1 MYENDFFVQNSIAVY
16 KTDKKLIEFRDKL
29 NPSMCDNYA
38 ELQGHDSTN
47 GANKVYSNIGVILLD
62 YSNGTGSN
70 TIQVSV
76 NIRPED
82 IFWIQNAL
90 LLSKPDFQLEQTKI
104 FGYPDQNG
112 YSQMTKIN
120 VMGADKDR
128 NGNAR
133 RYQWCISAENG
144 VGIAQHTQIGGTY
157 CQSGTYQ
164 TQRKAYINLN
174 DYDMFRLVNR
184 TARYIQQFENA
195 YCPAVI
201 RQGRNAYEQ
210 MLNQKRMANNQ
221 SVY

>member
-1 MYENDFFVQNSIAVY
+1 MPHV
-16 KTDKKLIEFRDKL
+16 
-29 NPSMCDNYA
+29 NPA
-38 ELQGHDSTN
+38 ELW
-47 GANKVYSNIGVILLD
+47 KE
-62 YSNGTGSN
+62 TG
-70 TIQVSV
+70 
-76 NIRPED
+76 RWYAYGPELWR
-82 IFWIQNAL
+82 I
-90 LLSKPDFQLEQTKI
+90 
-104 FGYPDQNG
+104 
-112 YSQMTKIN
+112 
-120 VMGADKDR
+120 KDR

>member
-1 MYENDFFVQNSIAVY
+1 MENEFFVQNSIAVY

-38 ELQGHDSTN
+38 ELHGHDGIN
-47 GANKVYSNIGVILLD
+47 GSNKTYSIIGVVLLD
-62 YSNGTGSN
+62 YSNGTGNN
-70 TIQVSV
+70 TIKVSV
-76 NIRPED
+76 NITPED

-90 LLSKPDFQLEQTKI
+90 FLSKSDFQLDQTKI
-104 FGYPDQNG
+104 FGFPDQNG

-120 VMGADKDR
+120 VKRADRD
-128 NGNAR
+128 NSGNVR

-164 TQRKAYINLN
+164 AQKKAYINLN
-174 DYDMFRLVNR
+174 DYDMFKIINR

-195 YCPAVI
+195 YCPSVI

-210 MLNQKRMANNQ
+210 MINQKRMANYQ
-221 SVY
+221 SSY